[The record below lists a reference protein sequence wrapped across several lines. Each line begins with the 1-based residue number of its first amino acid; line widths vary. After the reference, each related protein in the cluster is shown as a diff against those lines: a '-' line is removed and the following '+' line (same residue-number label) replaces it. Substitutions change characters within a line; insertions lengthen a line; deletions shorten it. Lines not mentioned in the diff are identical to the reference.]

1 MIFVN
6 VSMDPIRGSHWGG
19 SVGARFFEHFW
30 CDRPRAR
37 AFFTCEKFCVATP
50 LVVPP
55 STLVAPCPRT
65 PGPHSYQILRFRIRP
80 THLCIV
86 PFAFPR
92 ERNHDVRTRGFLR
105 FLNLATT
112 FWPQLSV
119 EGPLAVFK
127 NALGIFGPMF
137 LRFLSDPIG
146 SPPLAFPCLGGGE
159 RAGKFS
165 KTLNCFEIIF
175 L

>member
-1 MIFVN
+1 
-6 VSMDPIRGSHWGG
+6 MDPIRGSHWGG
-19 SVGARFFEHFW
+19 SVGASRFEHFW

-55 STLVAPCPRT
+55 ALWSHLARDP

-92 ERNHDVRTRGFLR
+92 ERNHDVRTRGCLC

-112 FWPQLSV
+112 RDRLRSSKTHW
-119 EGPLAVFK
+119 
-127 NALGIFGPMF
+127 GIFGPMF

-159 RAGKFS
+159 RAGKLS
-165 KTLNCFEIIF
+165 KTLNCFEINLLFSDF
-175 L
+175 LMRGDV

>member
-1 MIFVN
+1 
-6 VSMDPIRGSHWGG
+6 MDPIRGSHWGG
-19 SVGARFFEHFW
+19 SVGASRFEHFW

-55 STLVAPCPRT
+55 ALWSHLARDP

-92 ERNHDVRTRGFLR
+92 ERNHDVRTMGCLR
-105 FLNLATT
+105 FLNLTTT

-127 NALGIFGPMF
+127 NALGH
-137 LRFLSDPIG
+137 LRPNVFTLSVRPNWVP
-146 SPPLAFPCLGGGE
+146 SPCFPLLRGWGARRE
-159 RAGKFS
+159 
-165 KTLNCFEIIF
+165 TLKNSE
-175 L
+175 LL